1 MCLLQFYLVIKIKFM
16 KFGFEMRIYA
26 QKSVFFFFLNC
37 PISANHTNTGML
49 NLSGWLW
56 CFYHKFN

>member
-1 MCLLQFYLVIKIKFM
+1 MCLLEFYLIIKIKFM

-26 QKSVFFFFLNC
+26 EKTVFFLKNC
-37 PISANHTNTGML
+37 PISENHTNTGTL
-49 NLSGWLW
+49 NLSGWLS